1 MARMRTL
8 KPEFWDSP
16 STAQASLAARLLFL
30 AMWNWADDS
39 GRGTAGL
46 KELEAFAFPND
57 DIREYARNK
66 AGISGEVPRTTPELY
81 RNFAELCGDVAEA
94 YGVMFY
100 QVKSRPYYVIPSFK
114 AHQAKDFRS
123 TSKYPLETEG
133 QFFDVTSGNMLLL
146 NGNAGNSAPMAGEK
160 EEEAGTR
167 PVVIGEQGKRVIG
180 EKGNRGTEEKDLLTG
195 KAVERV
201 NPKTR
206 FDEFW
211 KIYPRKVGKDKAESK
226 YATCLKRAD
235 EQTIIDG
242 ALALANDPNLPEK
255 KYIPH
260 PTTWLERGG
269 WNDEPLA
276 QRWDTPKSDQRL
288 QQGFDL
294 VQRVA
299 ARSEET
305 YNYDP
310 FAGKAIEQ

>member
-1 MARMRTL
+1 MARIRAL

-57 DIREYARNK
+57 DVREFHRHK
-66 AGISGEVPRTTPELY
+66 AGNSGEVPATTPELY
-81 RNFAELCGDVAEA
+81 RSFAELCGDVSEA

-100 QVKSRPYYVIPSFK
+100 KVKSRPYYVIPSFRS
-114 AHQAKDFRS
+114 HQAKDFRPA
-123 TSKYPLETEG
+123 SKYPLETEG
-133 QFFDVTSGNMLLL
+133 EFFDVTSGNAIHSTVPDVAISDTP
-146 NGNAGNSAPMAGEK
+146 GSSAHEAGNSAPIAGK
-160 EEEAGTR
+160 KNT
-167 PVVIGEQGKRVIG
+167 VIGEQGKRVI
-180 EKGNRGTEEKDLLTG
+180 EEQGIKTCSPAPPPSDR
-195 KAVERV
+195 A
-201 NPKTR
+201 TR

-211 KIYPRKVGKDKAESK
+211 ETYPRKVGKDKAKTK
-226 YATCLKRAD
+226 YTAATKRAD

-242 ALALANDPNLPEK
+242 AHRLANDPNLPEP

-269 WNDEPLA
+269 WNDEPLPA
-276 QRWDTPKSDQRL
+276 RWDAPKSDQRL

-299 ARSEET
+299 ARGEGAFD
-305 YNYDP
+305 YDP
-310 FAGKAIEQ
+310 FEGKAIER

>member
-1 MARMRTL
+1 M
-8 KPEFWDSP
+8 
-16 STAQASLAARLLFL
+16 
-30 AMWNWADDS
+30 
-39 GRGTAGL
+39 
-46 KELEAFAFPND
+46 
-57 DIREYARNK
+57 
-66 AGISGEVPRTTPELY
+66 
-81 RNFAELCGDVAEA
+81 
-94 YGVMFY
+94 
-100 QVKSRPYYVIPSFK
+100 
-114 AHQAKDFRS
+114 
-123 TSKYPLETEG
+123 
-133 QFFDVTSGNMLLL
+133 
-146 NGNAGNSAPMAGEK
+146 
-160 EEEAGTR
+160 
-167 PVVIGEQGKRVIG
+167 EQGA
-180 EKGNRGTEEKDLLTG
+180 EEQNTCSPAKPSS
-195 KAVERV
+195 ERA
-201 NPKTR
+201 TR
-206 FDEFW
+206 FEEFW
-211 KIYPRKVGKDKAESK
+211 KIYPRKVGKDKAEPK

-242 ALALANDPNLPEK
+242 AHRLANDPNLPEK